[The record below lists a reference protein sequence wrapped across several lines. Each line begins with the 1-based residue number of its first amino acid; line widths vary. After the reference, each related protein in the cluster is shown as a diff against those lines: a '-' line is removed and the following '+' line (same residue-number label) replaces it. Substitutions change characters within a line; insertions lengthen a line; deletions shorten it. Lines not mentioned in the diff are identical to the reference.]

1 MDRIKGQLTEMF
13 DEMRGQLGEF
23 RRKTYATVFKAAFE
37 KYKDLLA
44 EIEALC
50 GEGSK
55 EEQEQTVLEIASVI
69 PDHGREEAEKMRQ
82 LRKGKETVDL
92 NMTMAVY
99 IVPLFMYVRT
109 ENCEKVGEAMVKLW
123 NKRGI
128 TPLRLGSSTFE
139 TIESGFADTILGI
152 RLKR

>member
-55 EEQEQTVLEIASVI
+55 EEQE
-69 PDHGREEAEKMRQ
+69 
-82 LRKGKETVDL
+82 
-92 NMTMAVY
+92 VY